1 MYHLRDN
8 ISFQEA
14 APAMLKHLVVGT
26 PLQKTLEF
34 LVQNHQWE
42 FHVREI
48 GRRLQGCSL
57 SAVNR
62 ALRDLAAVGLV
73 KRQRQ
78 GRNVLNR
85 VDSDSPVVRPYR
97 ILLNILD
104 LHDLVVRLR
113 EISSRIVLYGS
124 RADGT
129 NDASSDYDLQIVT
142 SNPEEVRTVI
152 RAHNLGELIRPL
164 VMTPAEAV
172 SFPTS
177 ERELYR
183 EIEKGTVLWTKG

>member
-1 MYHLRDN
+1 
-8 ISFQEA
+8 
-14 APAMLKHLVVGT
+14 
-26 PLQKTLEF
+26 
-34 LVQNHQWE
+34 
-42 FHVREI
+42 
-48 GRRLQGCSL
+48 
-57 SAVNR
+57 
-62 ALRDLAAVGLV
+62 
-73 KRQRQ
+73 
-78 GRNVLNR
+78 
-85 VDSDSPVVRPYR
+85 
-97 ILLNILD
+97 
-104 LHDLVVRLR
+104 VRLR